1 MPGDFYFVVL
11 DLCEQVRATATQE
24 ECSPI
29 LFVRSE

>member
-1 MPGDFYFVVL
+1 MVL